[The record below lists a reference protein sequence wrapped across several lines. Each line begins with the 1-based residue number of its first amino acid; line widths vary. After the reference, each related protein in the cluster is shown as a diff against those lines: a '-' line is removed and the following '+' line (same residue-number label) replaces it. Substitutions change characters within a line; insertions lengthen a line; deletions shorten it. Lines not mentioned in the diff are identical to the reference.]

1 MSAQMTQLEKPADL
15 PRSRLETLPVEILE
29 LIFLFSLEINLPR
42 ASPYLSRALSSPILF
57 TWLIRLVFSSTNPS
71 SRHGFFTS
79 EFLPPPL
86 DFWGLSLEQ
95 RQHLQT
101 TLLAC
106 RWCTFPLMRKCQRE
120 YVEHVLR
127 NKCANLVF
135 SPEDQKTLENLGPRL
150 DNPEIDR
157 QQGAHERRGKGD
169 LIVNAQLSDRNTET
183 STSTSNSTIN
193 STKTEDENE
202 SAKSKQRVD
211 RKVAIWFHRG
221 AVQIREP
228 NEVYYENDLFR
239 LPASTP
245 MSPGLIPDKLL
256 QSPWSDSQFDFLHLL
271 SSDFYIDDDIYPN
284 NRSSE
289 ITTRL
294 IRKREIEPL
303 RRLLRMEFR
312 LANCRV
318 PELWR
323 VEHAHYQLIRRI
335 AIGRQDPLVQL
346 VKEERWNDLVRIGN
360 TDLYCFF

>member
-1 MSAQMTQLEKPADL
+1 MSAQMTQLEKPADP
-15 PRSRLETLPVEILE
+15 PRSRLETLPVEVLE
-29 LIFLFSLEINLPR
+29 LIFLHSLEINLPR
-42 ASPYLSRALSSPILF
+42 ASPYISHSLSSPILF

-71 SRHGFFTS
+71 SRHGVFTP

-86 DFWGLSLEQ
+86 DFWGLSWEQ

-106 RWCTFPLMRKCQRE
+106 RWCTYPLMRKCQRE

-135 SPEDQKTLENLGPRL
+135 SAEDQKTLEYLGPRF
-150 DNPEIDR
+150 DHPTIDM
-157 QQGAHERRGKGD
+157 QLGAYDRRGKGD
-169 LIVNAQLSDRNTET
+169 LVVNARLSDRNTET
-183 STSTSNSTIN
+183 STSTSVRI
-193 STKTEDENE
+193 EDENE
-202 SAKSKQRVD
+202 STKIKQRID

-245 MSPGLIPDKLL
+245 MGPGRIPDKLL
-256 QSPWSDSQFDFLHLL
+256 RSPWSDSQFDFLHLL
-271 SSDFYIDDDIYPN
+271 STDFCVDDETYSS

-303 RRLLRMEFR
+303 RRLLNMEFR

-318 PELWR
+318 PESWFM
-323 VEHAHYQLIRRI
+323 EHAHYQLIRRI
-335 AIGRQDPLVQL
+335 ANGRQDPLVQL
-346 VKEERWNDLVRIGN
+346 VQQERWNDLVTLNNKDMFR
-360 TDLYCFF
+360 FFLM